1 MGRMGSAMAVR
12 LSETGHEVVVHN
24 RSEGRAAEIASA
36 IGAEI
41 ATSPAAA
48 VAAVEVVITCLADD
62 VAVRQT
68 YLSDNGVVAGSGAAT
83 IVVDMSTIDPVTVA
97 EVAGPVRATG
107 ADLLDAPVSGSVAL
121 VESGSLTVMVGGES
135 DVLERA
141 VPVLDHLAKTIFHMG
156 PSGSGA
162 TMKLAVNS
170 LVHATNAAL
179 AEALVL
185 AEKAGVDRSLAYDV
199 LAAGA
204 AGSPF
209 VQYKRASFLDPEAAP
224 VAFALD
230 LVAKDLRLIRGL
242 AARVGAP
249 MPAAG
254 VGADLVDRAI
264 GSGLGDRDMSVLAEY
279 LRSSTEAAP

>member
-1 MGRMGSAMAVR
+1 
-12 LSETGHEVVVHN
+12 
-24 RSEGRAAEIASA
+24 
-36 IGAEI
+36 
-41 ATSPAAA
+41 
-48 VAAVEVVITCLADD
+48 VITCLADD
-62 VAVRQT
+62 DAVRDV
-68 YLSDNGVVAGSGAAT
+68 YLGADGVVSGVTAGA
-83 IVVDMSTIDPVTVA
+83 VVVEMSTIDPGTVVEIA
-97 EVAGPVRATG
+97 ESVRATG
-107 ADLLDAPVSGSVAL
+107 AGLVDAPVSGSVAL
-121 VESGSLTVMVGGES
+121 VAQGGLTVMAGGDEAE
-135 DVLERA
+135 LAIAR
-141 VPVLDHLAKTIFHMG
+141 PVLHDLAKTIFHMG